1 MYIFMLSC
9 IYAEMEKVS
18 QEQFSLLNQPWETYY
33 EANTM
38 LGSDILRPQG
48 VYNSFGWQDTCIG
61 GCN

>member
-18 QEQFSLLNQPWETYY
+18 QKQFSLLNQPWETYY

-48 VYNSFGWQDTCIG
+48 VYNSFGW
-61 GCN
+61 